1 MIKTKEQLNKK
12 IQEAEKNQDIASL
25 YVLEQTAHEVLDNDD
40 LHKFYITILDIAL
53 EKLTNTLESHVQLDI
68 NEVQDFATLRALYE
82 YAIEHYSD
90 DNFADASALFEV
102 LGGLSNDKDFSN
114 ALLIH
119 KAASTEKIPFEHFLD
134 TIADINKTQQAG
146 TFYISNF
153 HQTAQ
158 KLLEEL
164 KNNEEN

>member
-1 MIKTKEQLNKK
+1 MTKTKEQLNKK
-12 IQEAEKNQDIASL
+12 IQKAEKNQDIASL
-25 YVLEQTAHEVLDNDD
+25 YILEQDAHEVLDGDE

-53 EKLTNTLESHVQLDI
+53 EKLTNTLESHVQLDM

-90 DNFADASALFEV
+90 DNFTDAAALFEV
-102 LGGLSNDKDFSN
+102 LSGLSNDKKFSH

-119 KAASTEKIPFEHFLD
+119 KAASTLKIPFEHFID
-134 TIADINKTQQAG
+134 TIADIDKTQQAG

-153 HQTAQ
+153 NKSAQ

-164 KNNEEN
+164 KNNGEN